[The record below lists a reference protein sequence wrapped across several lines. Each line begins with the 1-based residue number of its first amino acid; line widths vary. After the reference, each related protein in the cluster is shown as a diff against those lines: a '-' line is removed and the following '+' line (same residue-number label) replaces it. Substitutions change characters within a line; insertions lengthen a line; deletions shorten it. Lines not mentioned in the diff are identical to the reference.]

1 MKFLVPLLVVLATSE
16 ADKFLEHTDI
26 NQHHHRDTDIED
38 LARKLATII
47 FTRFQNN
54 NNIKPIDVQ
63 QVQTFPAQPT
73 QTYETKLA
81 RDLYTKELIQ
91 TDTDE
96 PIRTNASEPVQTD
109 ADEPIKTNESE
120 PVQTLAAESVQTS
133 TEEPVHPSAP
143 ESVPPLITSYRR
155 HRTVNM
161 PAQSSHQ

>member
-54 NNIKPIDVQ
+54 NNIKPIDVK
-63 QVQTFPAQPT
+63 QVQTFPAVPI
-73 QTYETKLA
+73 QTFETKLA
-81 RDLYTKELIQ
+81 RTLYTEEPVQIE
-91 TDTDE
+91 TSE

-109 ADEPIKTNESE
+109 ADE

-143 ESVPPLITSYRR
+143 EPNQPQITSYRR